1 MLLRAYMRIFGYS
14 PLKIQCTAILLYTIN
29 FKNWGG
35 GGGPLSP
42 SFVYTLEAS
51 CIYSS
56 NFLKPSM
63 RICIIISD
71 SVELKMLAL
80 VGMLASFISY
90 LLLNSPLME
99 TKASNYLILLQ
110 GYVLHCQSFMSL
122 PETMMVNTIKN
133 IQQFLSW

>member
-1 MLLRAYMRIFGYS
+1 M
-14 PLKIQCTAILLYTIN
+14 
-29 FKNWGG
+29 
-35 GGGPLSP
+35 
-42 SFVYTLEAS
+42 

-56 NFLKPSM
+56 KLLKLSM

-71 SVELKMLAL
+71 SVEVKMLAL
-80 VGMLASFISY
+80 VGMLACFSH
-90 LLLNSPLME
+90 LLLNSPIME

-122 PETMMVNTIKN
+122 PETTMVNTIKN

>member
-1 MLLRAYMRIFGYS
+1 MYS
-14 PLKIQCTAILLYTIN
+14 NIIIYDKLQKL
-29 FKNWGG
+29 GG
-35 GGGPLSP
+35 GFSPLSP
-42 SFVYTLEAS
+42 SFVYTLDGS
-51 CIYSS
+51 CI
-56 NFLKPSM
+56 FLKPSM

-71 SVELKMLAL
+71 SVEVKMLAL
-80 VGMLASFISY
+80 VGMLASFISH

-133 IQQFLSW
+133 IQPFLSW